1 MAKVAGDLLQAR
13 ESARKSSSEVS
24 PSSVL
29 LERLPCCGRSRSS
42 IVERPRTSSKCSE
55 DNATK
60 RACTVNRQG
69 SEHQK
74 SNCRLCACSRYTSQC
89 FFLRAGQTAGF
100 QTLPDVSRGSLTR
113 SIGKAKLQRQQAERL
128 AAEASPA
135 LAASGRSGSMLNS
148 AAASGLMLVASE
160 ARSHVQQAPC
170 RIAASSVSSVTRS
183 SRLELQR
190 GERRWRDQT
199 PHQVP
204 DCDIRA

>member
-1 MAKVAGDLLQAR
+1 MLRRQRHEARVHRKQAGFRAPEVELQTLCLQ
-13 ESARKSSSEVS
+13 
-24 PSSVL
+24 PIYITVL
-29 LERLPCCGRSRSS
+29 LFESRPKQQVFRPCLM
-42 IVERPRTSSKCSE
+42 
-55 DNATK
+55 
-60 RACTVNRQG
+60 
-69 SEHQK
+69 
-74 SNCRLCACSRYTSQC
+74 CR
-89 FFLRAGQTAGF
+89 G
-100 QTLPDVSRGSLTR
+100 GSLTR

-135 LAASGRSGSMLNS
+135 LASSGRSGSMLNS

-204 DCDIRA
+204 DSDIRA